1 LKKSPA
7 PAGFCRK
14 GETYADVSDYDV
26 LEYLNELVLLTSVE
40 VDEITVKGL
49 CSGFWK
55 LAARVKR
62 FWVEERFEE
71 DQFHTVREDLD
82 KAKAKELEEEDYFIE
97 FDSVVL
103 AISTKILRDCY
114 RVTNGKKGEMFQIY
128 VDPDNEKE
136 LFIRD
141 WFIQVDGQRIGE
153 RERRMRMLHDINV
166 EKKLELTRRQAE
178 LARNKALIGADTD
191 DEEFGG
197 PNNDNDM
204 LKSIHRSVV

>member
-1 LKKSPA
+1 M
-7 PAGFCRK
+7 
-14 GETYADVSDYDV
+14 E
-26 LEYLNELVLLTSVE
+26 
-40 VDEITVKGL
+40 
-49 CSGFWK
+49 
-55 LAARVKR
+55 
-62 FWVEERFEE
+62 
-71 DQFHTVREDLD
+71 
-82 KAKAKELEEEDYFIE
+82 
-97 FDSVVL
+97 
-103 AISTKILRDCY
+103 
-114 RVTNGKKGEMFQIY
+114 KKGEMFQIY

-178 LARNKALIGADTD
+178 LARSKALIGADTD

-204 LKSIHRSVV
+204 LKSVHRSVV